1 MQAHCNCQGRAEG
14 LFPLVLSLDSSDIAS
29 SVTTAIAIG
38 GFRLACRAGGRT
50 GWGGSSW
57 QLRPGDMHAPLHES
71 LCAHYCFITV
81 ATLNQCLHTLVRP
94 PRRGGTAL
102 LFLVEGILAP
112 AIKMGRGAHGR
123 ECTQSITCL
132 CYIAVKCHE
141 SIRVSYPQHRSR

>member
-1 MQAHCNCQGRAEG
+1 
-14 LFPLVLSLDSSDIAS
+14 
-29 SVTTAIAIG
+29 
-38 GFRLACRAGGRT
+38 
-50 GWGGSSW
+50 
-57 QLRPGDMHAPLHES
+57 MHAPLHES

-123 ECTQSITCL
+123 ECTQSIRAFVILLSNVMNRFASVTRNIVPAKLTGPLRRARPGCASTL
-132 CYIAVKCHE
+132 PLYCMAILAQPHKGPD
-141 SIRVSYPQHRSR
+141 RTPTRRPQELRACR